1 MAPASDRMQR
11 LLVSA
16 KTAASILQQISQFSP
31 TPFLGTTAS
40 ISASVLGNIEVLKS
54 SGSDTVQVLQ
64 DIDDILNGILTLLV
78 DSGAKYIPPALLQD
92 IGFFAETL
100 NKLQVWLDSKQRTS
114 KIRRL
119 FRQSEEAAQLEACK
133 AGMKQALNI
142 FKSQSRVPVTI
153 DLGAMERD
161 LQAQHE
167 DVLLLID
174 PETDTVQYISCRSN
188 GTLTFPQDRLSK
200 LGTSSGSF
208 SLLPAT
214 PKIFHGR
221 EFELAD
227 LVDMLSQSVPR
238 IVILGPGG
246 MGKTSLAIASLHD
259 DQVVGKYPARYFVSC
274 DSAYTVDALVA
285 TVASNL
291 DIKPSR
297 GLAKAVV
304 RRLSEGPSCL
314 MILDNF
320 ETSWEPVEN
329 RTPVEEFLSLLAEIP
344 HLALLITM
352 RGAERPGKAQWS
364 RPFLRPLTPLTQL
377 AARQTFIDVADDVDD
392 TDAHVDELLAITDN
406 VPLAI
411 QLVASIASSEGCA
424 ETLQRWK
431 QEHTAL
437 LSDGFDKRSNL
448 EFSIMLSLSSPR
460 MLASPHAEQLL
471 RLLSLLSDG
480 IADIDLIQSKV
491 SIPDVF
497 QCKTT
502 LIRTSLVYV
511 DHTGRSKVLAPICEY
526 ILNTH
531 SPAPE
536 SVRPL
541 RDHFTGS
548 SISDLM
554 PRLLSNLGN
563 MHAVLLYG
571 LDQDPVDIGGT
582 IRTAFLLSRLTRVM
596 CCDPTP
602 LLARVLKMLPATE
615 DDPALHAHLI
625 TEQFQ
630 LWQFSPMSN
639 PQKSMDEAMDYFRR
653 VEDLEGEALFYN
665 VVAEYHIDHV
675 SDPMKGKTFF
685 ELALN
690 LASQCDSA
698 KQRVRALS
706 GLAAG
711 AWFRGDYAEGRRL
724 AHETYKIAL
733 VNGDTIGQQGGNR
746 WEAMC
751 ATALGDFKGS
761 LEIIAEGKALL
772 RRLKME
778 GSDSENMLMNS
789 EAYVHT
795 MKTEFAEARRIQEVI
810 LRRTSQ
816 AKSPISYAH
825 ALINIASLDTYTGGN
840 EEPISQYLDTATSAF
855 QAARYP
861 RGISACELARADLLL
876 REGQPAAAGVEY
888 LRLLKSAGSSDDEI
902 AVFCIMKLAD
912 PTHPVHGN
920 AESGRWAVVYF
931 AFTMRGPSRNQLAL
945 HQALRCLGDVLTHQG
960 DDDSAFNVLE
970 VALQRFT
977 TMDVHQHRAEC
988 MRTMGDILFK
998 RKQFQNAREMWVA
1011 ARPLFKRSQQ
1021 VKEVVG
1027 IDGRLDLLDVT
1038 EKLVQVVPIFDLPLV
1053 ASGGRRDAEASADA
1067 VCR

>member
-1 MAPASDRMQR
+1 MAPASERMQR

-16 KTAASILQQISQFSP
+16 KTAASTLQQISQFSP
-31 TPFLGTTAS
+31 TPFLATTAS
-40 ISASVLGNIEVLKS
+40 ISASVLGNIETLNS
-54 SGSDTVQVLQ
+54 SGSGIVQVLQ
-64 DIDDILNGILTLLV
+64 DINAILSGIVALLV

-100 NKLQVWLDSKQRTS
+100 NRLQVWLDSKQKTS

-133 AGMKQALNI
+133 AGMKQALSV
-142 FKSQSRVPVTI
+142 FQSRSRLPVTI
-153 DLGAMERD
+153 DLEAMERD
-161 LQAQHE
+161 LQGQHE
-167 DVLLLID
+167 EILLLID
-174 PETDTVQYISCRSN
+174 PETHT
-188 GTLTFPQDRLSK
+188 DRLSK
-200 LGTSSGSF
+200 LGTSSGSL

-221 EFELAD
+221 DSELMKV
-227 LVDMLSQSVPR
+227 VDMLSQSVPR

-246 MGKTSLAIASLHD
+246 MGKTSLAMASLHH

-274 DSAYTVDALVA
+274 DSAYTADALVA

-291 DIKPSR
+291 GVEPSR

-329 RTPVEEFLSLLAEIP
+329 RSSVEEFLSLLADIP

-352 RGAERPGKAQWS
+352 RGAERPEKVQWS

-392 TDAHVDELLAITDN
+392 TDAHVDDLLAITDN

-411 QLVASIASSEGCA
+411 QLVASIASSEGCE

-431 QEHTAL
+431 DEHTTL

-448 EFSIMLSLSSPR
+448 EISIMLSLSSPR

-480 IADIDLIQSKV
+480 IADIDLSQSKIP
-491 SIPDVF
+491 IPDIF

-511 DHTGRSKVLAPICEY
+511 DHTGRFKVLAPIREY
-526 ILNTH
+526 ILN
-531 SPAPE
+531 SRLPAPE

-541 RDHFTGS
+541 RDHFTDLLNLWS
-548 SISDLM
+548 LFAERSPSVDDLM

-563 MHAVLLYG
+563 MHAVWLYC
-571 LDQDPVDIGGT
+571 LDQDSVDIGGT
-582 IRTAFLLSRLTRVM
+582 IRSAFLLSRLTRVM
-596 CCDPTP
+596 CRDPTP
-602 LLARVLKMLPATE
+602 LLARVREVLPATE

-630 LWQFSPMSN
+630 LWQFSPMPN

-653 VEDLEGEALFYN
+653 VDDLEGEARFCN
-665 VVAEYHIDHV
+665 VVAEYHMDHV

-685 ELALN
+685 ERALN

-724 AHETYKIAL
+724 ARETYKTAL

-751 ATALGDFKGS
+751 ATALGDYKGS
-761 LEIIAEGKALL
+761 LEVIAEGKALL

-778 GSDSENMLMNS
+778 GSDSDNMLLNS
-789 EAYVHT
+789 EAYVHS
-795 MKTEFAEARRIQEVI
+795 MKTEFVEARRIQEII

-816 AKSPISYAH
+816 TNSPISYAH
-825 ALINIASLDTYTGGN
+825 ALINIASLDTYTG
-840 EEPISQYLDTATSAF
+840 ESAESISQYLDTATSVF
-855 QAARYP
+855 HAAQYP
-861 RGISACELARADLLL
+861 RGNSACELARADLLL
-876 REGQPAAAGVEY
+876 REGQAAAARVEY
-888 LRLLKSAGSSDDEI
+888 IHLLGSARSSDEEI
-902 AVFCIMKLAD
+902 AVCCIMKLAD
-912 PTHPVHGN
+912 PTHPVHGDS
-920 AESGRWAVVYF
+920 ESGRWAVVYF
-931 AFTMRGPSRNQLAL
+931 AFTMRAPSRNQLAL
-945 HQALRCLGDVLTHQG
+945 HQALRCLGDVLTRQG

-970 VALQRFT
+970 VALQGFT

-998 RKQFQNAREMWVA
+998 RKQLQNAREMWVA

-1021 VKEVVG
+1021 MKEVVG
-1027 IDGRLDLLDVT
+1027 IEERLDSLNVT

-1053 ASGGRRDAEASADA
+1053 APGGRKDAEASADA